1 MTSGIAEARRHPEV
15 TTESDHS
22 IKRLHRI
29 VGEINAWLVVIAI
42 GLAMLDLVVLVA
54 LEMPA
59 VPGKCLNCDN
69 IAHLPD
75 GTVAPAA
82 AVGPFAQ

>member
-1 MTSGIAEARRHPEV
+1 M
-15 TTESDHS
+15 SDHS

-42 GLAMLDLVVLVA
+42 GLATLDLVVLVA
-54 LEMPA
+54 LAMPA

-69 IAHLPD
+69 IARPPD
-75 GTVAPAA
+75 GTVEPAPE
-82 AVGPFAQ
+82 VGAFAQ

>member
-1 MTSGIAEARRHPEV
+1 MY
-15 TTESDHS
+15 DHS

-29 VGEINAWLVVIAI
+29 VGEINACLVVIAI
-42 GLAMLDLVVLVA
+42 GLATLDLVVLVA

-69 IAHLPD
+69 IAPPD
-75 GTVAPAA
+75 GTVEPAAAPAA
-82 AVGPFAQ
+82 FAQ